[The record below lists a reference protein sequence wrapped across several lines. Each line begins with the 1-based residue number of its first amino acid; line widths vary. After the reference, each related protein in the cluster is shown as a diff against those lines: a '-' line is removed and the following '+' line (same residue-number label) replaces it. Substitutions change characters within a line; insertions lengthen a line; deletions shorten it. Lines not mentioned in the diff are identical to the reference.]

1 MATLRERI
9 QAELHG
15 AMRAN
20 AETRKS
26 TLRMLLAGVKNA
38 DIEARAQ
45 LDDAGIMA
53 VIQKQAKQRRE
64 SIAEFEKAKRTD
76 LVDREAA
83 ELVILEEYLPRQAT
97 REDVEA
103 AARAV
108 IAEVG
113 AAGPRD
119 LGKVM
124 PVLTRQFAG
133 TADGRLISE
142 IVRALLGA

>member
-1 MATLRERI
+1 
-9 QAELHG
+9 
-15 AMRAN
+15 MRAN

-26 TLRMLLAGVKNA
+26 TLRMLLAAVKNA

-64 SIAEFEKAKRTD
+64 SIAEFEKANRSD

>member
-26 TLRMLLAGVKNA
+26 TLRMLLAAVKNA

-119 LGKVM
+119 LGTVM